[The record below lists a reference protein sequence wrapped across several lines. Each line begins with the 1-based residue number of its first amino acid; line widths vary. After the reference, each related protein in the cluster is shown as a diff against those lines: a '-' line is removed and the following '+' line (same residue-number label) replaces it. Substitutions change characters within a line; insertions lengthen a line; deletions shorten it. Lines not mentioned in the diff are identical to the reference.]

1 MSTSPSPADL
11 SAPVSPAAA
20 PPDVE
25 IMTIGDELL
34 YGQVV
39 DTNSAFMGQEL
50 GKIGLRVRQISSV
63 SDRAKEIVAALDL
76 ARQRARVVLIT
87 GGLGP
92 TKDDLTKHVLARYFG
107 AELVMHEPTL
117 RHVEEIF
124 KRFQRPML
132 EVNRQQAMVPA
143 NCQVLHNAV
152 GTAPGMWFE
161 DQGTVFVSMPGVPFE
176 MKRLMTDHV
185 LPRLQAQFSIP
196 PIEHVVVM
204 TAGLGESFLAKK
216 MEDWEDALPANIR
229 LAYLP
234 SFGAVRLRLTGTAD
248 GLPDLRGRMLGL
260 LPALRERI
268 GEFIF
273 AEEET
278 TLEAAIGQLLRAKN
292 LTIGT
297 AESCTGGL
305 VAQRLTSVS
314 GSSAYFRGG
323 IVAYHNDI
331 KQAELGVKPET
342 LAEFGAVSETTVREM
357 AEGARRRLDVD
368 IAVATSGIAGPTG
381 ATATKKVGTVCLAY
395 ADGTQT
401 ISREYVLDR
410 GRALN
415 VEYAA
420 QSVLTLLRQQLAG
433 QLPPPKQRPLLE
445 VINFKE

>member
-1 MSTSPSPADL
+1 MPASTPI
-11 SAPVSPAAA
+11 SAATAAPTTPAA
-20 PPDVE
+20 PPAVE

-63 SDRAKEIVAALDL
+63 SDRADEIVAALDQ
-76 ARQRARVVLIT
+76 ARQRAQVVLIT

-124 KRFQRPML
+124 KRFDRPML
-132 EVNRQQAMVPA
+132 DVNRQQALVPA
-143 NCQVLHNAV
+143 NCEVLHNAV

-161 DQGTVFVSMPGVPFE
+161 NRGTIFVSMPGVPFE

-185 LPRLQAQFSIP
+185 LPRLQSQFHIA

-216 MEDWEDALPANIR
+216 IEDWEDALPANIK

-234 SFGAVRLRLTGTAD
+234 SFGAVRLRLTGTDD
-248 GLPDLRGRMLGL
+248 GQPDLRGRMLAL

-268 GEFIF
+268 GEYIF

-278 TLEAAIGQLLRAKN
+278 TLEAAIGQLLLAKG

-305 VAQRLTSVS
+305 VSQRLTSVP
-314 GSSAYFRGG
+314 GSSGYFRGA

-331 KQAELGVKPET
+331 KEELGVKTDT
-342 LAEFGAVSETTVREM
+342 LAQYGAVSEATVREM
-357 AEGARRRLDVD
+357 AEGARRRLGVDV
-368 IAVATSGIAGPTG
+368 AVATSGIAGPGG

-395 ADGTQT
+395 ADATQT

-415 VEYAA
+415 TEYAA
-420 QSVLTLLRQQLAG
+420 QQVLTLLRQQLAG
-433 QLPPPKQRPLLE
+433 
-445 VINFKE
+445 V

>member
-1 MSTSPSPADL
+1 MPT
-11 SAPVSPAAA
+11 SPAA
-20 PPDVE
+20 PLDVE

-34 YGQVV
+34 YGQVI

-50 GKIGLRVRQISSV
+50 AKIGLRVRQISSV
-63 SDRAKEIVAALDL
+63 SDRAEEIVAALDQ

-92 TKDDLTKHVLARYFG
+92 TKDDLTKHVLARYFDT
-107 AELVMHEPTL
+107 ELVLHEPTL
-117 RHVEEIF
+117 RHVEGIF
-124 KRFQRPML
+124 QRYQRPML
-132 EVNRQQAMVPA
+132 EVNRQQALVPG
-143 NCQVLHNAV
+143 NCEVLPNAV

-161 DQGTVFVSMPGVPFE
+161 EQGTVFVSMPGVPFE

-185 LPRLQAQFSIP
+185 LPRLQAQFNLA

-204 TAGLGESFLAKK
+204 TAGMGESFLAEKIA
-216 MEDWEDALPANIR
+216 DWEDALPANFK

-248 GLPDLRGRMLGL
+248 GQPDLRGRMLAL
-260 LPALRERI
+260 LPALRARI
-268 GEFIF
+268 GEYIF

-278 TLEAAIGQLLRAKN
+278 KLEAAIGQLLLAKN

-305 VAQRLTSVS
+305 VAHRLTGVP
-314 GSSAYFRGG
+314 GSSAYFRGS

-342 LAEFGAVSETTVREM
+342 LAQNGAVSEATVREM
-357 AEGARRRLDVD
+357 AEGARRRLGVDV
-368 IAVATSGIAGPTG
+368 AVATSGIAGPGG
-381 ATATKKVGTVCLAY
+381 ATDTKAVGTVCLAY
-395 ADGTQT
+395 ADATRT
-401 ISREYVLDR
+401 ISKEYVLDR

-420 QSVLTLLRQQLAG
+420 QSLLTLLHQQLAD
-433 QLPPPKQRPLLE
+433 LK
-445 VINFKE
+445 

>member
-1 MSTSPSPADL
+1 MLPTPSPAGQ
-11 SAPVSPAAA
+11 SAPAFSPAA

-34 YGQVV
+34 YGQVI

-63 SDRAKEIVAALDL
+63 SDRADEIVAALDQ

-107 AELVMHEPTL
+107 AGLVMHEPTL
-117 RHVEEIF
+117 RHVEAIF
-124 KRFQRPML
+124 QRFQRPML
-132 EVNRQQAMVPA
+132 DVNRQQALVPT
-143 NCQVLHNAV
+143 NCEVLHNAV
-152 GTAPGMWFE
+152 GTAPGMWFDE
-161 DQGTVFVSMPGVPFE
+161 QGTVFVSMPGVPFE

-185 LPRLQAQFSIP
+185 LPRLQALFHIV

-216 MEDWEDALPANIR
+216 IEDWEDALPTNFK

-234 SFGAVRLRLTGTAD
+234 SFGAVRLRLTGSDD
-248 GLPDLRGRMLGL
+248 GLPDLRGRMLAL
-260 LPALRERI
+260 LPALRARI
-268 GEFIF
+268 GEYIF

-278 TLEAAIGQLLRAKN
+278 TLEAAIGGLLKARG

-305 VAQRLTSVS
+305 VAQRLTSVA
-314 GSSAYFRGG
+314 GSSAYFRGS
-323 IVAYHNDI
+323 IVAYHNDL
-331 KQAELGVKPET
+331 KQQELGVRPET
-342 LAEFGAVSETTVREM
+342 LAQFGAVSEATVREM
-357 AEGARRRLDVD
+357 AEGARRRLGVDV
-368 IAVATSGIAGPTG
+368 AVATSGIAGPTG
-381 ATATKKVGTVCLAY
+381 ATATKQVGTVCLAY
-395 ADGTQT
+395 ADATQT
-401 ISREYVLDR
+401 ITREYVLDR

-415 VEYAA
+415 TEYAA

-433 QLPPPKQRPLLE
+433 
-445 VINFKE
+445 V

>member
-1 MSTSPSPADL
+1 MPTPAPLTPAPASPSTR
-11 SAPVSPAAA
+11 AA
-20 PPDVE
+20 PPNVE

-34 YGQVV
+34 YGQVI

-50 GKIGLRVRQISSV
+50 GKIGLRVCQISSV
-63 SDRAKEIVAALDL
+63 SDRADEIVAALDL
-76 ARQRARVVLIT
+76 ARQRAQVVLIT

-117 RHVEEIF
+117 QHVEEIF
-124 KRFQRPML
+124 RRYDRPML
-132 EVNRQQAMVPA
+132 DVNRQQALVPA
-143 NCQVLHNAV
+143 NCEVLHNAV
-152 GTAPGMWFE
+152 GTAPGMWFS

-185 LPRLQAQFSIP
+185 LPRLQTQFTLA

-204 TAGLGESFLAKK
+204 TAGMGESFLAAKIA
-216 MEDWEDALPANIR
+216 DWEDALPPNIK

-248 GLPDLRGRMLGL
+248 GRPNLRERMLAL
-260 LPALRERI
+260 LPVLRERI
-268 GEFIF
+268 GEYIF

-278 TLEAAIGQLLRAKN
+278 TLEAAIGKLLTAQN

-305 VAQRLTSVS
+305 VAHRLTGVP
-314 GSSAYFRGG
+314 GSSAYFRGS

-331 KQAELGVKPET
+331 KQQELGVKAAT
-342 LAEFGAVSETTVREM
+342 LAQYGAVSEATVREM
-357 AEGARRRLDVD
+357 AEGARQRLGVDV
-368 IAVATSGIAGPTG
+368 AVATSGIAGPGG
-381 ATATKKVGTVCLAY
+381 ATDTKKVGTVCLAY

-401 ISREYVLDR
+401 ISKEYVLDR

-415 VEYAA
+415 VDYAA
-420 QSVLTLLRQQLAG
+420 QSLLTLLHQQLA
-433 QLPPPKQRPLLE
+433 QNQA
-445 VINFKE
+445 

>member
-1 MSTSPSPADL
+1 MSTSPSPA
-11 SAPVSPAAA
+11 AVSPASNAPAA

-34 YGQVV
+34 YGQVI

-63 SDRAKEIVAALDL
+63 SDRAEEIVAALDQ

-107 AELVMHEPTL
+107 TELIMHEPTL

-124 KRFQRPML
+124 QRFQRPML
-132 EVNRQQAMVPA
+132 DVNRQQALVPA
-143 NCQVLHNAV
+143 NCEVLHNAV
-152 GTAPGMWFE
+152 GTAPGMWFD

-185 LPRLQAQFSIP
+185 LPRLQARFAIA

-204 TAGLGESFLAKK
+204 TAGLGESFLAQKI
-216 MEDWEDALPANIR
+216 EDWEAALPTNFK

-234 SFGAVRLRLTGTAD
+234 SFGAVRLRLTATAD
-248 GLPDLRGRMLGL
+248 GLPDLRGRMLAL

-268 GEFIF
+268 GEYIF
-273 AEEET
+273 AETET
-278 TLEAAIGQLLRAKN
+278 TLEAAIGELLKAKG

-314 GSSAYFRGG
+314 GSSAYFRGS

-331 KQAELGVKPET
+331 KQQELGVRPET
-342 LAEFGAVSETTVREM
+342 LAEFGAVSEATVREM
-357 AEGARRRLDVD
+357 AEGARRRLGVDV
-368 IAVATSGIAGPTG
+368 AVATSGIAGPTG

-395 ADGTQT
+395 ADATQT
-401 ISREYVLDR
+401 ITREYVLDR

-415 VEYAA
+415 TEYAA

-433 QLPPPKQRPLLE
+433 ASAQELIK
-445 VINFKE
+445 V

>member
-1 MSTSPSPADL
+1 MPTPVPHS
-11 SAPVSPAAA
+11 SAPSSALAHAA

-34 YGQVV
+34 YGQVI

-63 SDRAKEIVAALDL
+63 SDRAGEIVAALDL
-76 ARQRARVVLIT
+76 ARQRAQVVLIT

-92 TKDDLTKHVLARYFG
+92 TKDDLTKHVLARYFNT
-107 AELVMHEPTL
+107 ELVLHEPTL
-117 RHVEEIF
+117 RHVEDIF

-132 EVNRQQAMVPA
+132 DVNRQQALVPA
-143 NCQVLHNAV
+143 NCEVLHNAV
-152 GTAPGMWFE
+152 GTAPGMWFL

-185 LPRLQAQFSIP
+185 LPRLQQQFHIA

-204 TAGLGESFLAKK
+204 TAGLGESFLAQKIA
-216 MEDWEDALPANIR
+216 DWEDALPANIK

-234 SFGAVRLRLTGTAD
+234 SFGAVRLRLTGTDD
-248 GLPDLRGRMLGL
+248 GHSTEHGPDLRGRMLAL

-268 GEFIF
+268 GEYIF

-278 TLEAAIGQLLRAKN
+278 TLEAAIGKLLLAKN

-305 VAQRLTSVS
+305 VAQRLTSVP
-314 GSSAYFRGG
+314 GSSGYFRGG

-331 KQAELGVKPET
+331 KQEELGVQPET
-342 LAEFGAVSETTVREM
+342 LAQYGAVSEATVREM
-357 AEGARRRLDVD
+357 AEGARRRLGVDV
-368 IAVATSGIAGPTG
+368 AVATSGIAGPGG
-381 ATATKKVGTVCLAY
+381 ATDTKKVGTVCFAY
-395 ADGTQT
+395 ADATQT
-401 ISREYVLDR
+401 ISKEYVLDR

-420 QSVLTLLRQQLAG
+420 QSVLALLHQQLA
-433 QLPPPKQRPLLE
+433 
-445 VINFKE
+445 